1 MKKIKKIV
9 NFGGYR
15 ATGGSVIRDI
25 FLENKKYIHT
35 FPCEFRLLNERYGLF
50 DLQNTIFSNAGPEN
64 IDLAIRDFLW
74 LTKNLARNNNK
85 FAKQGLGYN
94 GYTNEKFLKLTNN
107 FINSITDYV
116 YPMNWHFYNFK
127 RNYLTSQFQRYASK
141 FIDKNIFDKSAFM
154 AYPEFNDYIKK
165 SKLLIKNI
173 LLESYYKEK
182 SEASIFALHNTFNPF
197 NLESLKN
204 TSLYFDN
211 FSTIIVDRDPRDIF
225 LDFPN
230 QRYLPKGVSPLEK
243 AKIFIK
249 FFKDLRKERSIIIS
263 NKNVLFL
270 QFEDL
275 VLNTNDELKK
285 INNFL
290 GLNENCISSKEE
302 YFIPSKSKKNIRKY
316 EKVSKG
322 FIKAI
327 DLIEK
332 DLEKFLYK

>member
-1 MKKIKKIV
+1 
-9 NFGGYR
+9 
-15 ATGGSVIRDI
+15 
-25 FLENKKYIHT
+25 
-35 FPCEFRLLNERYGLF
+35 NERYGLF

-94 GYTNEKFLKLTNN
+94 GYTNEKFLTLTNN

-211 FSTIIVDRDPRDIF
+211 FSTI
-225 LDFPN
+225 
-230 QRYLPKGVSPLEK
+230 
-243 AKIFIK
+243 
-249 FFKDLRKERSIIIS
+249 
-263 NKNVLFL
+263 
-270 QFEDL
+270 
-275 VLNTNDELKK
+275 
-285 INNFL
+285 
-290 GLNENCISSKEE
+290 
-302 YFIPSKSKKNIRKY
+302 
-316 EKVSKG
+316 
-322 FIKAI
+322 
-327 DLIEK
+327 
-332 DLEKFLYK
+332 

>member
-9 NFGGYR
+9 NFGGYH
-15 ATGGSVIRDI
+15 ATGGAVIRDI
-25 FLENKKYIHT
+25 FLENKNYVHT
-35 FPCEFRLLNERYGLF
+35 FPCEFRLLIERYGLF

-74 LTKNLARNNNK
+74 LTKNFARNNNK
-85 FAKQGLGYN
+85 FSKQGLGYN
-94 GYTNEKFLKLTNN
+94 GYTNQKFLKFTNQ

-127 RNYLTSQFQRYASK
+127 RNYFTSQFQRYASK

-154 AYPEFNDYIKK
+154 AYPEFDDYIKK
-165 SKLLIKNI
+165 SQLYIKKI
-173 LLESYYKEK
+173 LLESYCKEK
-182 SEASIFALHNTFNPF
+182 SEASIIAVHNAFNPYYF
-197 NLESLKN
+197 ESLKN
-204 TSLYFDN
+204 TSLYFNN

-230 QRYLPKGVSPLEK
+230 QRYLPKGSSPIEK
-243 AKIFIK
+243 ARAFIK
-249 FFKDLRKERSIIIS
+249 FFKDLRKERSIFIS

-275 VLNTNDELKK
+275 VFNTSNELKK

-290 GLNENCISSKEE
+290 GLKENFIRSKEQ
-302 YFIPSKSKKNIRKY
+302 YFIPSQSKKNIRKY

-327 DLIEK
+327 DMIEK
-332 DLEKFLYK
+332 ELEKFLYH